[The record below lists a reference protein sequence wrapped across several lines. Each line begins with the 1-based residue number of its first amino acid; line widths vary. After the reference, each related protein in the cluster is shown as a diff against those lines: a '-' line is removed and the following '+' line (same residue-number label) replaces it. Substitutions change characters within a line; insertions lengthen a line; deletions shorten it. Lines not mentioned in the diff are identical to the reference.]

1 MKKQKAM
8 SYSTSYRKGIRNT
21 TISTLV
27 FVIAALIAT
36 TGPALHVAKAQQVGA
51 RRIDLQRHD
60 RSVTGREV
68 VQTIV
73 ELAPGT
79 TAPRHTHPGEE
90 IIYVLEGTWEYTVEG
105 KPPLT
110 LKAGDVLFI
119 PAGTIHSARNVGA
132 GHAAEL
138 ATYIVEKGKP
148 LLTLVK

>member
-1 MKKQKAM
+1 MQTKM
-8 SYSTSYRKGIRNT
+8 IR
-21 TISTLV
+21 IL
-27 FVIAALIAT
+27 VIAALVVSI
-36 TGPALHVAKAQQVGA
+36 GFALHRGQAQQVGG

-60 RSVTGREV
+60 LSVKGREV

-105 KPPLT
+105 KPPVI
-110 LKAGDVLFI
+110 LKSGGVLFI
-119 PAGTIHSARNVGA
+119 PAGAIHSARNVGT
-132 GHAAEL
+132 GRAAEL

-148 LLTLVK
+148 LITVVE